1 MLSHAWD
8 RTLGGRNFDRMLLH
22 HFIEEFKRKY
32 KIDVNTNA
40 RAKARLELAC
50 EKCKIILSANS
61 QAPLNVESLMEDKD
75 VSGMVTREEFEKMS
89 RPLLERFALPIKKAL
104 ADAEIGRAH
113 V

>member
-8 RTLGGRNFDRMLLH
+8 RALGGRSFDRMLMN
-22 HFIEEFKRKY
+22 HFIEEFKGKY

-50 EKCKIILSANS
+50 EKCKIVLSANS

-75 VSGMVTREEFEKMS
+75 VSGMVTRYE
-89 RPLLERFALPIKKAL
+89 LALFFL
-104 ADAEIGRAH
+104 R
-113 V
+113 